1 MEGRPGERSMTVG
14 ASSAINGFS
23 YFPRRQWGEQWGGR
37 NGRAGFGVIKT
48 WVARSLGLGAWRLD
62 CSASRRRVA
71 GRGRAGRSAASR
83 ALTSG
88 RCRVGAGRLGRPGA
102 GSRAGAP
109 WRLAREREKRGERE
123 GEIRGERERAQGAA
137 ATVGARRRQGRAL
150 GVNGPLV
157 GLRVRG
163 FFFFSK

>member
-1 MEGRPGERSMTVG
+1 VPSM
-14 ASSAINGFS
+14 ASVTSQGINGES
-23 YFPRRQWGEQWGGR
+23 NGEDE
-37 NGRAGFGVIKT
+37 T
-48 WVARSLGLGAWRLD
+48 DARDSG
-62 CSASRRRVA
+62 SSRRGWRGHRALGCDAWTARRRGVGLQGGVA
-71 GRGRAGRSAASR
+71 GRARRSAGSR
-83 ALTSG
+83 ALTS
-88 RCRVGAGRLGRPGA
+88 GRLGRPGA